1 MTRRGVFLLALLWVC
16 PAFAQESTS
25 YKLKESVFNAG
36 GDPYR
41 GSVLSSASYRI
52 RLDAVG
58 DSVAQ
63 TGLQGPSFHL
73 DGGFVSAYPP
83 PTEIAGLRFL
93 ADKVTLRWD
102 PEKSVGAYNLYRDLL
117 TALAGGSSGSCL
129 QASIV
134 GEAAIDQATP
144 PLRDG
149 YFYLATARN
158 RLDEEGTKGFRSS
171 GVERPNPLACP

>member
-1 MTRRGVFLLALLWVC
+1 MARRGVFLLALLLVC

-25 YKLKESVFNAG
+25 YKVKESVFNAG
-36 GDPYR
+36 GDPSQ

-58 DSVAQ
+58 DSVVQ

-83 PTEIAGLRFL
+83 PAEIAGLRFL

-102 PEKSVGAYNLYRDLL
+102 PEKSVGAYNLYRGPL
-117 TALAGGSSGSCL
+117 TALAGGSTGSCL
-129 QASIV
+129 QATIA
-134 GEAAIDQATP
+134 GEAATDQATP
-144 PLRDG
+144 PLGDG
-149 YFYLATARN
+149 YFYLTTARN
-158 RLDEEGTKGFRSS
+158 RLDEEGTKGYRSS
-171 GVERPNPLACP
+171 GVERPNPLPCP

>member
-1 MTRRGVFLLALLWVC
+1 MARRGVFLLALLWVC

-25 YKLKESVFNAG
+25 YRLKESVFNAG

-117 TALAGGSSGSCL
+117 TALARSEEHTSEL
-129 QASIV
+129 QSPCNLV
-134 GEAAIDQATP
+134 C
-144 PLRDG
+144 
-149 YFYLATARN
+149 
-158 RLDEEGTKGFRSS
+158 RLLLEKKKKHQNTYHSM
-171 GVERPNPLACP
+171 A